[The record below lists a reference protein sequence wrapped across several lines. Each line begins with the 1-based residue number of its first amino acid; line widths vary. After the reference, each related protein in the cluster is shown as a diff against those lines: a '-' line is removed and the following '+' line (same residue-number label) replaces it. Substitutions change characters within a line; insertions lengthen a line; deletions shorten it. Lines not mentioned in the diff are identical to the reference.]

1 MADWL
6 GSLAASCTPVVEEPD
21 EETPEQRQRRRAQQ
35 RAAREREEARPRNP
49 TRGAR
54 RSRAVGFDDRA
65 SSIASDRSERTDRSG
80 LTARSGRTAIDECGR
95 DDPRQRNGHARK
107 PSYELDDLA
116 SFDSREDDSDEQD
129 DFRAK
134 QKPLTQ
140 TPLSNHS
147 MAAREL
153 RQEQERKAAEKRAAL
168 YNADEM
174 HLFEDPK
181 VTQRVKGAANVQGWR
196 NDGVSASSAGLEAAG
211 EHPDERCFGVNVV
224 ILPQAWYVMYWD
236 VFMMLLLFIIIF
248 LLPYEAAFVSAY
260 SRLSWSAMT
269 DTQRAFMVLNRL
281 MDAFFVIDLCLQFV
295 LGYVD
300 GETQKVVTSLPK
312 IRQRYLKSYFVID
325 VVSLFP
331 FDRVIESSST
341 PVIRAIKFLRML
353 KLLRAMK
360 ANRILGRLMSHVDV
374 SHGFIKLCKDCLAL
388 AIIVHFLV
396 CAWAYQAAETGGDD
410 PERWIYLNEVNMSR
424 PTYVYITV
432 IQLLFTSS
440 DIQVALIDDMQL
452 KIVSAAVIYA
462 LMAFTIAELTDMVA
476 AANAGD
482 AAFTRMIDEL
492 NYLMRERNFPM
503 DLRFRLRDFL
513 RFKKDGEADSIT
525 SPERQELMK
534 ALSPMLQTE
543 VANQLSKLGL
553 KQAPL
558 FKNCKPQILMRVTM
572 AATSTMLGAAEA
584 VSREGEIADHLC
596 VLDHGSLISA
606 GRVVR
611 SGSVFGNECLLA
623 GGFDEVHHAHSTH
636 TMTYS
641 TITKIHVHQL
651 DQIVRKGDPGFWRL
665 MRRRAVSSIAARGLL
680 MYAQLAARQRA
691 PGARGARAIAS
702 EMVSLGVGKMVVYK
716 MLLAYRYVNGE
727 SDTIEYA
734 ARRIQS
740 WYRGARVRAALKV
753 MVFRARVTDAY
764 VPSDMKNVGVGAK
777 QSDFMKV
784 MAKFSVHAEGA
795 DDVPTQMKALR
806 HLCDSNAQQIGMLLI
821 ENRRMSRTVDS
832 VALLVRKIALGL

>member
-1 MADWL
+1 MN
-6 GSLAASCTPVVEEPD
+6 G
-21 EETPEQRQRRRAQQ
+21 
-35 RAAREREEARPRNP
+35 
-49 TRGAR
+49 G
-54 RSRAVGFDDRA
+54 
-65 SSIASDRSERTDRSG
+65 
-80 LTARSGRTAIDECGR
+80 GR

-107 PSYELDDLA
+107 PSYDLDDLA
-116 SFDSREDDSDEQD
+116 SFDSREDDSDEED

-134 QKPLTQ
+134 KKPPTHK
-140 TPLSNHS
+140 PPSNHS
-147 MAAREL
+147 MVAREL

-181 VTQRVKGAANVQGWR
+181 VKQRVKGAADGKGWKS
-196 NDGVSASSAGLEAAG
+196 DGGVSGASFAGLEATG
-211 EHPDERCFGVNVV
+211 ENPDEQCFGVNVV
-224 ILPQAWYVMYWD
+224 LLPQAWYVMYWD
-236 VFMMLLLFIIIF
+236 AFMMLLLFIIIF
-248 LLPYEAAFVSAY
+248 LLPYEAAFVTAY

-281 MDAFFVIDLCLQFV
+281 MDAFFIVDLCLQFV

-312 IRQRYLKSYFVID
+312 IRERYLKSYFAID

-331 FDRVIESSST
+331 FDQVVESSST
-341 PVIRAIKFLRML
+341 PLLRAIKFLRML

-360 ANRILGRLMSHVDV
+360 ANRILGRLLSHVDV
-374 SHGFIKLCKDCLAL
+374 SNSFLKLCKDCLAL

-396 CAWAYQAAETGGDD
+396 CAWAYQAAESGSDD

-452 KIVSAAVIYA
+452 KIISAAVIYV

-482 AAFTRMIDEL
+482 AAFTRMMDEL

-534 ALSPMLQTE
+534 ALSPTLQTE
-543 VANQLSKLGL
+543 VADQLSKVGL
-553 KQAPL
+553 KQSPL
-558 FKNCKPQILMRVTM
+558 FKNCKSQILMRVTM
-572 AATSTMLGAAEA
+572 AATSTMLGATEV

-596 VLDHGSLISA
+596 VLDHGFLISA
-606 GRVVR
+606 GRVVM
-611 SGSVFGNECLLA
+611 SGAVFGKECLLA
-623 GGFDEVHHAHSTH
+623 GGFDEIHNAHSTH
-636 TMTYS
+636 TMTFS

-651 DQIVRKGDPGFWRL
+651 DQIVRKGDPAFWRV
-665 MRRRAVSSIAARGLL
+665 MRRRAMASLAARGLV
-680 MYAQLAARQRA
+680 MYAQLAARRRA
-691 PGARGARAIAS
+691 RGARGARALAS
-702 EMVSLGVGKMVVYK
+702 EMVSLGVGKIVVYK

-727 SDTIEYA
+727 NVLIELA
-734 ARRIQS
+734 ARKIQS
-740 WYRGARVRAALKV
+740 WYRGVRVRAAFKV
-753 MVFRARVTDAY
+753 MVFRARVTSAY
-764 VPSDMKNVGVGAK
+764 VPSDLKNVALGAN
-777 QSDFMKV
+777 QSDFGKL
-784 MAKFSVHAEGA
+784 MARFSGAA
-795 DDVPTQMKALR
+795 DDVDDVPRQIETLK
-806 HLCDSNAQQIGMLLI
+806 HLCESNAQQLGMLLI
-821 ENRRMSRTVDS
+821 EHRRVSRTVDS